1 MTNAEFA
8 RNQMDN
14 TMKQNKGFTVIEL
27 MAIVAIISILAV
39 LALGA
44 YQDYV
49 VRSKVSEGLTFVAEA
64 KTSVS
69 DYYSTNRDLPADNAA
84 AGLPS
89 VQQYEL
95 NSYNYVHF
103 VQITYTPTKGT
114 IAVKFKIPGSNAD
127 NKMLNLI
134 PDTAED
140 AVKWSCRPAADN
152 GIDNKF
158 IPPNCRG

>member
-1 MTNAEFA
+1 
-8 RNQMDN
+8 
-14 TMKQNKGFTVIEL
+14 MKVNKGFTVIEL

-49 VRSKVSEGLTFVAEA
+49 VRSKVSEGLAFAAEA

-69 DYYSTNRDLPADNAA
+69 EYYSTNRDLPADNAA

-89 VQQYEL
+89 AAQYES
-95 NSYNYVHF
+95 NNYKYVHF
-103 VQITYTPTKGT
+103 VQITYTPKKGT

-127 NKMLNLI
+127 NKVLNLI
-134 PDTAED
+134 PDTVGETVTWLCKPPED
-140 AVKWSCRPAADN
+140 AT
-152 GIDNKF
+152 GIDPKF
-158 IPPNCRG
+158 APPNCRG

>member
-1 MTNAEFA
+1 MTNAAFA
-8 RNQMDN
+8 RNPMDD
-14 TMKQNKGFTVIEL
+14 TMKQIKGFTVIEL

-44 YQDYV
+44 YQDFV
-49 VRSKVSEGLTFVAEA
+49 VRSKVSEGLVFAAEA

-69 DYYSTNRDLPADNAA
+69 EYYSSQRDLPANNAA

-89 VQQYEL
+89 VEQYEA
-95 NSYNYVHF
+95 NSYKFVHF
-103 VQITYTPTKGT
+103 VQVTYTPTKGT

-127 NKMLNLI
+127 NKVLNLI
-134 PDTAED
+134 PDTAGET
-140 AVKWSCRPAADN
+140 VTWTCEPAAVD

-158 IPPNCRG
+158 VPSNCRG

>member
-1 MTNAEFA
+1 
-8 RNQMDN
+8 MDN

-49 VRSKVSEGLTFVAEA
+49 VRSKVTEGLTFATEA

-69 DYYSTNRDLPADNAA
+69 EYYSIRRDLPANNAA

-89 VQQYEL
+89 PTQYEL

-103 VQITYTPTKGT
+103 VQITYTPKKGT
-114 IAVKFKIPGSNAD
+114 IAVKFKIPCSDAD
-127 NKMLNLI
+127 NKGLNLV
-134 PDTAED
+134 PDTAGET
-140 AVKWSCRPAADN
+140 VTWTCEPADDE

-158 IPPNCRG
+158 VPPNCRG

>member
-1 MTNAEFA
+1 
-8 RNQMDN
+8 
-14 TMKQNKGFTVIEL
+14 MKQNKGFTVIEL
-27 MAIVAIISILAV
+27 MAVVAIISILAV

-49 VRSKVSEGLTFVAEA
+49 VRTKVGEGLAFAAEA

-89 VQQYEL
+89 VLQYES

-103 VQITYTPTKGT
+103 VQITYTPKQG
-114 IAVKFKIPGSNAD
+114 PSPSN
-127 NKMLNLI
+127 
-134 PDTAED
+134 
-140 AVKWSCRPAADN
+140 SRFPAPMP
-152 GIDNKF
+152 ITR
-158 IPPNCRG
+158 C